1 MGECAEE
8 QVVREYVVS
17 TRPRID
23 LNADLGESFG
33 SWWMGDDAAML
44 GQVTSANIACG
55 FHAGDPL
62 TLRTTTRSA
71 AESGVAVGAH
81 VGYHDLAG
89 FGRRFL
95 DASEPEL
102 SADVLY
108 QLSALEG
115 VAQAS
120 GTYVSYVKP
129 HGALYHACASYEPH
143 ARAVATAVAEFS
155 AAVGRAVP
163 LLLQPAGDG
172 TQVLGH
178 RYAAESGVPVAREV
192 FADRSYQSDGTLVP
206 RREPHGVVTEVPQV
220 VEAVQ
225 RYVEEGVILTVEGD
239 RLSVEAESICLH
251 GDTPQAVAM
260 ATAVRAALEGA
271 DVEIRS
277 FA

>member
-1 MGECAEE
+1 M
-8 QVVREYVVS
+8 VS

-44 GQVTSANIACG
+44 SQVTSANIACG

-62 TLRTTTRSA
+62 TLRTTARLA

-115 VAQAS
+115 VAQVA
-120 GTYVSYVKP
+120 GTRVAYVKP
-129 HGALYHACASYEPH
+129 HGALYHRVLDDQVQ
-143 ARAVATAVAEFS
+143 ARA
-155 AAVGRAVP
+155 
-163 LLLQPAGDG
+163 LLDGSGDLA
-172 TQVLGH
+172 VLGMVPGAVVDEALARGRRVH
-178 RYAAESGVPVAREV
+178 AEAFP
-192 FADRSYQSDGTLVP
+192 DRGYTPQGRLVP
-206 RREPHGVVTEVPQV
+206 RGEPGALVAPGSAVARRA
-220 VEAVQ
+220 VELAASGRVDS
-225 RYVEEGVILTVEGD
+225 L
-239 RLSVEAESICLH
+239 CLH
-251 GDTPQAVAM
+251 GDSPGAVE
-260 ATAVRAALEGA
+260 TARRVRRALEAGGWSLRGLDA
-271 DVEIRS
+271 PP
-277 FA
+277 AAP

>member
-1 MGECAEE
+1 M
-8 QVVREYVVS
+8 VS

-44 GQVTSANIACG
+44 SQVTSANIACG

-62 TLRTTTRSA
+62 TLRTTARLA

-115 VAQAS
+115 VAQVA
-120 GTYVSYVKP
+120 GTRVAYVKP
-129 HGALYHACASYEPH
+129 HGALYHACATYEPH
-143 ARAVATAVAEFS
+143 ARAVAAAVAEFS
-155 AAVGRAVP
+155 AAVGRDVP
-163 LLLQPAGDG
+163 LLLQSAVGG
-172 TQVLGH
+172 ESVLGH
-178 RYAAESGVPVAREV
+178 KYAARSGVPATREI
-192 FADRSYQSDGTLVP
+192 FADRAYRSDGTLVP
-206 RREPHGVVTEVPQV
+206 RREPGGVVTEVPQV

-225 RYVEEGVILTVEGD
+225 RYVEEGTILAVDGA
-239 RLSVEAESICLH
+239 RLPLEAESICLH
-251 GDTPQAVAM
+251 GDTPQSAAM
-260 ATAVRAALEGA
+260 ATAVRTALKGA
-271 DVEIRS
+271 DVVIRS